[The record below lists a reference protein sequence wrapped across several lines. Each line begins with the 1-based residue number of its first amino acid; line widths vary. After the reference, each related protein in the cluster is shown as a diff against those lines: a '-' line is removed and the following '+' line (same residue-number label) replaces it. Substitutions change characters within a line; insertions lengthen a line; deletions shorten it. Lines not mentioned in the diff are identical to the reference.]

1 MGERVIAKARLPL
14 HILLSDIHLGAD
26 LVHHVRPRSE
36 HGFSVHASPI
46 DRRLSALFDHYGRAD
61 GEPVRF
67 VIVGD
72 FVDFIGMAL
81 PAPADRTVALTAE
94 ERRHGL
100 GSTKE
105 HAVIKV
111 QAVAERHAPVFAAIA
126 RALIAGHELVVVRG
140 NHDVEWHWGRARR
153 AFVSALAAH
162 ARSQHEVRI
171 IERAVTFH
179 DWFYYVKDVLF
190 VEHGH
195 EYDPMCSFGDP
206 LLPLCA
212 RDPSRMRLTPSNV
225 LNRYVVRPTPGVAT
239 SGHENASFASYFQ
252 LAASL
257 GLRGGLALAG
267 RFARAAGCLLWL
279 ALLSRRQRLHIDR
292 ARDSRLRALA
302 RRHGLSADLLSDLS
316 RLHVKPAAQSVRA
329 LLRGLYLDRLML
341 IGWVVLALSCAW
353 LSMGA
358 LLATQVSLLSLTA
371 ALVIGRLTG
380 HGRDIDPA
388 GRMRTGATEIARQL
402 GVPYVVMGH
411 THAPCFDRIA
421 ARSHYVN
428 LGNWGDDELPAAPHA
443 APRDPPC
450 TYLEVTEGET
460 GPAARLMRWAEDRP
474 VTLVVAPSAER
485 ERERDGIPSEHAAPT
500 CELSPAE

>member
-1 MGERVIAKARLPL
+1 MSERVIAKSRLPL

-26 LVHHVRPRSE
+26 LVHHVRPRDE
-36 HGFSVHASPI
+36 RGRAHASAI
-46 DRRLSALFDHYGRAD
+46 DRRLSALFDYHGRPNR
-61 GEPVRF
+61 EPVRF
-67 VIVGD
+67 VIAGD
-72 FVDFIGMAL
+72 FVDFIGMSL
-81 PAPADRTVALTAE
+81 PAPADRSVELTAE

-111 QAVAERHAPVFAAIA
+111 QAVAERHAPIFAAMA
-126 RALIAGHELVVVRG
+126 RALIAGHELVIVRG

-153 AFVSALAAH
+153 AFVAALSAH
-162 ARSQHEVRI
+162 ARSEREARI
-171 IERAVTFH
+171 IDRAVTFH

-239 SGHENASFASYFQ
+239 SGHETASFSSYLQ

-267 RFARAAGCLLWL
+267 RFARAAGCLLWS
-279 ALLSRRQRLHIDR
+279 ALLSRRQRLHIER

-329 LLRGLYLDRLML
+329 LMRGLYLDRLLL
-341 IGWVVLALSCAW
+341 IACVGLALLFAW
-353 LSMGA
+353 SSMGA
-358 LLATQVSLLSLTA
+358 LLAAQTSALSLSV
-371 ALVIGRLTG
+371 ALVTGRLTG
-380 HGRDIDPA
+380 RGRDIDPA
-388 GRMRTGATEIARQL
+388 RRMRAGAAEIARQL
-402 GVPYVVMGH
+402 GVRYVVMGH

-421 ARSHYVN
+421 ARAHYVN
-428 LGNWGDDELPAAPHA
+428 LGNWGDDELPAATNVVPS
-443 APRDPPC
+443 DPPC
-450 TYLEVTEGET
+450 TYLEVTDDGA
-460 GPAARLMRWAEDRP
+460 GPTARLMRWVEDRP
-474 VTLVVAPSAER
+474 VALVVAPSRER
-485 ERERDGIPSEHAAPT
+485 EREGIPGECEAPT